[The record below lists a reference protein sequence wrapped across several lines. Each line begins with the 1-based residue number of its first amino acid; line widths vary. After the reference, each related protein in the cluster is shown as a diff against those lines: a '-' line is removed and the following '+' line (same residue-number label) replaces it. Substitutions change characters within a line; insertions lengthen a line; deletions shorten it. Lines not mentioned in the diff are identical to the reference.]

1 MASSEDDQQLKSP
14 GSVEALLEEI
24 TPSVY
29 ESLKTAI
36 ELGKWDDGS
45 RLSAEQ
51 LEHSMQVVILYEMK
65 HMDESERTGAALPV
79 GCKSKLD
86 S

>member
-1 MASSEDDQQLKSP
+1 MTSDEDELKLVSP
-14 GSVEALLEEI
+14 SSVEELLEEI
-24 TPSVY
+24 TPAVY

-36 ELGKWDDGS
+36 ELGKWEDGNK
-45 RLSAEQ
+45 LSAEQ
-51 LEHSMQVVILYEMK
+51 VEQSMQMVILYEMK
-65 HMDESERTGAALPV
+65 NLPESSRTGAALPS

>member
-1 MASSEDDQQLKSP
+1 MISNEFDPALMTP
-14 GSVEALLEEI
+14 NSVEELLDEI

-36 ELGKWDDGS
+36 ELGKWEDGS
-45 RLSAEQ
+45 KLSAEQ
-51 LEHSMQVVILYEMK
+51 IEHSMQVVILYEMK
-65 HMDESERTGAALPV
+65 YVAESDRTGAALPS

>member
-1 MASSEDDQQLKSP
+1 MTSNDDEEQFQVPS
-14 GSVEALLEEI
+14 SVEELLEEM

-45 RLSAEQ
+45 KLSAEQ

-65 HMDESERTGAALPV
+65 HMPESERTGAALPM

>member
-1 MASSEDDQQLKSP
+1 MASSEYDQQAESP
-14 GSVEALLEEI
+14 SSVKALLEEI

-65 HMDESERTGAALPV
+65 HMGESERTGAALPK